1 MQLCIFGVGNSEILF
16 QNIMMGKTTYLIL
29 TQLTVIL
36 HLMFILFVVVGG
48 FFARSR
54 RWITIVHLSAVAWG
68 IYAELS
74 PGVACPLTSLEN
86 HFGYLAGL
94 STYKED
100 FITRY
105 LIPIIYQ
112 EGLTPT
118 VQYTLIGIVILINII
133 AYKIRWKRK
142 I

>member
-1 MQLCIFGVGNSEILF
+1 MGNGFKSYYFENPESNAMNNYIYLF
-16 QNIMMGKTTYLIL
+16 L

-36 HLMFILFVVVGG
+36 HIAFILFVVLGG
-48 FFARSR
+48 FFIHKK
-54 RWITIVHLSAVAWG
+54 RWIKFVHLISLIWA

-74 PGVACPLTSLEN
+74 VGVICPLTTLEN
-86 HFGYLAGL
+86 YFAYHAGL
-94 STYKED
+94 STYRED

-112 EGLTPT
+112 ENITPDSQFIL
-118 VQYTLIGIVILINII
+118 VGVVICLNVI

-142 I
+142 H